1 MKKILLAGLIA
12 FTLASCEDYLDI
24 NYDPNS
30 PSAEQLTSSLIFP
43 GAEMNLANHYGN
55 FLRIV
60 GGYYA
65 QQYGHNFGT
74 SNYLDYSQWI
84 MSAVRSN
91 RSYTQLNSLCLK
103 NLKTVLETASASE
116 DWGTYLAAT
125 TLRAFAYQVL
135 ADTYGEVPYSE
146 ALSLDFLNPKYDEG
160 QEIYDGIIAELDDA
174 LSKVSS
180 SAPVCKNFL
189 FGSST
194 VAEWIPFANALK
206 LKILMRQSGVK
217 DVKAQLDA
225 LVAEGNFPESDVAW
239 SGIWANE
246 SGKANPYYQ
255 EEFATYFGS
264 TQVNVVANLA
274 LMQTMLD
281 SDDARVAYAF
291 SRNGSGN
298 FTGGVS
304 GTNYKSP
311 GSYTAAYWCRPNIKF
326 DSPVFLITVAETE
339 FFLAE
344 YYARYGTAQNA
355 EAHYKAAVEASFNT
369 AGVSGAE
376 EICNNAYPYDQA
388 DYQRIIGIQKWVALA
403 CVNNFEAWCELRRLK
418 YPAFGSVTGDDL
430 YDIDT
435 DAYSPERYV
444 PGTLYTPIQVNSA
457 LGNNKILQRFKY
469 PEYSTSRNANA
480 PAAKGDGEPV
490 FWAK

>member
-1 MKKILLAGLIA
+1 MKKILLIGLIA
-12 FTLASCEDYLDI
+12 FGFASCEDYLDI

-30 PSAEQLTSSLIFP
+30 PSAEQLTPSLIFP

-65 QQYGHNFGT
+65 QHYGQSFGT
-74 SNYLDYSQWI
+74 SNYIDYSQWI

-91 RSYTQLNSLCLK
+91 RSYTQLNSFCLK
-103 NLKTVLETASASE
+103 NLKTVLETASGSE

-125 TLRAFAYQVL
+125 VLRAFAYQVL
-135 ADTYGEVPYSE
+135 VDAYGEIPYTE
-146 ALSLDFLNPKYDEG
+146 ALDLDYPNPRYDEG
-160 QEIYDGIIAELDDA
+160 QAVYDGILAELDEA
-174 LSKVSS
+174 LSHVSAS
-180 SAPVCKNFL
+180 HPVCTNFL
-189 FGSST
+189 FGNST
-194 VAEWIPFANALK
+194 ATEWIELANALK
-206 LKILMRQSGVK
+206 LKILMRESDVK

-225 LVAEGNFPESDVAW
+225 LVAENNFPAKDVAW

-264 TQVNVVANLA
+264 TQVNVVANIA
-274 LMQTMLD
+274 VMQTMLR
-281 SDDARVAYAF
+281 SNDARVEYAF
-291 SRNGSGN
+291 GKNGSGN
-298 FTGGVS
+298 YTGSVS

-311 GSYTAAYWCRPNIKF
+311 GAYTAAYWCRPNIKY
-326 DSPVFLITVAETE
+326 DSPVFLSTVAETE

-344 YYARYGTAQNA
+344 YYARYGSSPDA
-355 EAHYKAAVEASFNT
+355 EAHYKAAVEASFRT

-376 EICNNAYPYDQA
+376 EIHTTAYPYNPA
-388 DYQRIIGIQKWVALA
+388 DYKRVIGIQKWVALA

-418 YPAFGSVTGDDL
+418 YPAFGSITGADL
-430 YDIDT
+430 YDINT
-435 DAYSPERYV
+435 DVYSPDLYA
-444 PGTLYTPIQVNSA
+444 PGTLYTPILVNSA
-457 LGNNKILQRFKY
+457 LGNNKVLQRFKY
-469 PEYSTSRNANA
+469 PEASSSRNSNV